1 VPGSAAVS
9 NKSKKKALGT
19 NNLAANAQREE
30 IYSEKSKS
38 DHSESQSG
46 KSFDISMNS
55 HTNFKISDEVLEMA
69 FKSGLGTFK
78 QKLLFIENRKKAS
91 KLL

>member
-1 VPGSAAVS
+1 MPGSAAIS
-9 NKSKKKALGT
+9 NKSKKKALGKKD
-19 NNLAANAQREE
+19 LDEKVQREE

-38 DHSESQSG
+38 DNSESQSG
-46 KSFDISMNS
+46 KSVDISMNS
-55 HTNFKISDEVLEMA
+55 HINLKISDEILEMA